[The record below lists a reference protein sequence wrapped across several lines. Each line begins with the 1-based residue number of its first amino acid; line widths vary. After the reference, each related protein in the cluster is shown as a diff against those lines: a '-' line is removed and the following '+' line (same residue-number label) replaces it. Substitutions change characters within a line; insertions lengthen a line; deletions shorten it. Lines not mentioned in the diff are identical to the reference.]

1 MCITPG
7 KYVGEIRCAK
17 PTFLSLQIEQHKT
30 VDVLRASV
38 KS

>member
-7 KYVGEIRCAK
+7 KYVEEIRCTK
-17 PTFLSLQIEQHKT
+17 PTFLSLQIEQHKI

-38 KS
+38 KF